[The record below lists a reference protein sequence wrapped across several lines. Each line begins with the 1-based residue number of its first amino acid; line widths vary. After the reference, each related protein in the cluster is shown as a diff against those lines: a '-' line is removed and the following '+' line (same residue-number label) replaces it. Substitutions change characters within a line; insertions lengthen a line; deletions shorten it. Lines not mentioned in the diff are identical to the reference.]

1 MNINLIR
8 WVAIVI
14 LPLILAIYVQAAQ
27 PANAADVL
35 VNGIILACANV
46 FLLKWVLFAYIG
58 ARLKADKITQ
68 KHALWQFVPL
78 ILFAIYIVYYFQA
91 A

>member
-46 FLLKWVLFAYIG
+46 FC
-58 ARLKADKITQ
+58 
-68 KHALWQFVPL
+68 
-78 ILFAIYIVYYFQA
+78 
-91 A
+91 